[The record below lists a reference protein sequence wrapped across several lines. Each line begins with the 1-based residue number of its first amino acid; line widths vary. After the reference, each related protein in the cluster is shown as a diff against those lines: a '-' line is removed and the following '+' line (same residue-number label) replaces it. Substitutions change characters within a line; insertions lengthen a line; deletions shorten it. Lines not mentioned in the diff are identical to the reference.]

1 MFTLKKFK
9 FISTFS
15 LFLLHALNGFSQLP
29 QVKSYYPSAGLQA
42 KVLEYGFGEELFAPS
57 LYYKATFL
65 NNRGTYF
72 SFGASAYPTITVS
85 PSNYKGTVI
94 FGAELPLTIEL
105 YTNNIERDYFFFGFG
120 VTSGYYAIREFDNLG
135 GFGPHFVMGGSLPL
149 LRGEI
154 GYKGSFTY
162 YRNSLQGTLG
172 FYYQI
177 GYGY

>member
-1 MFTLKKFK
+1 MEPILALAPGLSTL
-9 FISTFS
+9 
-15 LFLLHALNGFSQLP
+15 
-29 QVKSYYPSAGLQA
+29 
-42 KVLEYGFGEELFAPS
+42 
-57 LYYKATFL
+57 
-65 NNRGTYF
+65 
-72 SFGASAYPTITVS
+72 TVS

-120 VTSGYYAIREFDNLG
+120 VTSGYYAIRGDNLG
-135 GFGPHFVMGGSLPL
+135 GFGPHFVIRWSLPL

-162 YRNSLQGTLG
+162 YRNSLHGTLG